1 MAKKVI
7 KINTNPVPK
16 VTIKHSYCIS
26 NNFLSIHAWNSREGT
41 GPYGQPTFDNNK
53 KVDNIKIN
61 SNPNTKSGKTR
72 IGKLAG
78 GFRGG
83 IGGGGMNWQTK

>member
-16 VTIKHSYCIS
+16 VTIKTFTPTNWSE
-26 NNFLSIHAWNSREGT
+26 HAWNSREGT
-41 GPYGQPTFDNNK
+41 GAYGQPTFDNNK

-78 GFRGG
+78 GLRGG

>member
-7 KINTNPVPK
+7 KINTNSNKTPAPGVRNATLHYSELDAMNEAYERQRAKDAGKKYKSPAK
-16 VTIKHSYCIS
+16 KTVKIIS
-26 NNFLSIHAWNSREGT
+26 GT
-41 GPYGQPTFDNNK
+41 
-53 KVDNIKIN
+53 
-61 SNPNTKSGKTR
+61 TR

-78 GFRGG
+78 GLRGG

>member
-7 KINTNPVPK
+7 KINSNPVPK
-16 VTIKHSYCIS
+16 VTIKTFTPTNWSE
-26 NNFLSIHAWNSREGT
+26 HAWNSREGT

-78 GFRGG
+78 GLRGG

>member
-16 VTIKHSYCIS
+16 VTIKT
-26 NNFLSIHAWNSREGT
+26 FLLQQTGQNTLENSRLKT

-53 KVDNIKIN
+53 KVDNIK
-61 SNPNTKSGKTR
+61 G
-72 IGKLAG
+72 
-78 GFRGG
+78 
-83 IGGGGMNWQTK
+83 

>member
-16 VTIKHSYCIS
+16 TTVKTFTPTNWSE
-26 NNFLSIHAWNSREGT
+26 HAWNSREGVDD
-41 GPYGQPTFDNNK
+41 YGRPTYDNKK

-61 SNPNTKSGKTR
+61 SNPVPGKTR
-72 IGKLAG
+72 IGNLAG
-78 GFRGG
+78 GAGLGG
-83 IGGGGMNWQTK
+83 IFGVKNR

>member
-16 VTIKHSYCIS
+16 VTIKTLTPPNWSE
-26 NNFLSIHAWNSREGT
+26 HAWNSREGT

-61 SNPNTKSGKTR
+61 SNPTKSGKTR

-78 GFRGG
+78 GLRGG

>member
-1 MAKKVI
+1 VKALVHMVSQLLI
-7 KINTNPVPK
+7 
-16 VTIKHSYCIS
+16 
-26 NNFLSIHAWNSREGT
+26 
-41 GPYGQPTFDNNK
+41 NNK

-78 GFRGG
+78 GLRGG